1 MVASKAFYRHDFPAP
16 HTDSVESVIDYRVP
30 PGKFTALAEFDGGVI
45 AERTAISRLA
55 STALAFQRV
64 VVIARRW
71 IFGARIARPDDHR
84 FRYNTFHSPPDV
96 LQRSTV
102 KRNRS
107 AASFILDRKSQRL
120 NSSH

>member
-30 PGKFTALAEFDGGVI
+30 PDKFTALAEFDGGVI

-71 IFGARIARPDDHR
+71 IFGARIARPRSEERRVGKEWVSTCRSRWAPDHE
-84 FRYNTFHSPPDV
+84 
-96 LQRSTV
+96 
-102 KRNRS
+102 K
-107 AASFILDRKSQRL
+107 K
-120 NSSH
+120 

>member
-1 MVASKAFYRHDFPAP
+1 MIASKAFYRHDFPAP

-30 PGKFTALAEFDGGVI
+30 PDKFTALAEFDGGVI

-84 FRYNTFHSPPDV
+84 FRYNTFHS
-96 LQRSTV
+96 
-102 KRNRS
+102 
-107 AASFILDRKSQRL
+107 DRKSVVLGKSGSVRL
-120 NSSH
+120 DLGGRRIIKKKNKK